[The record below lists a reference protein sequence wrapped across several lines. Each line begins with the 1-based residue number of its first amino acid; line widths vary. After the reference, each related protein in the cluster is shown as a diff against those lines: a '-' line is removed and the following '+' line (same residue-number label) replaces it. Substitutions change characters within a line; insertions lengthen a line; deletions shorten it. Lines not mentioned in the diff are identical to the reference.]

1 MSGLPARRGGA
12 AEGPPAAG
20 VLPPPP
26 AEALAQSAVLV
37 ARIREEIAAGEGRIP
52 FSRFM
57 ERCLYEPG
65 LGYYRNAS
73 GKFGPTGDFVTAPE
87 ISGLFGA
94 CVARQAAE
102 VLDALPGGVVL
113 EAGAGSGRLAADLLR
128 GLAGRGHRPRY
139 LILEPSAVL
148 RRRQERHLRA
158 RGWEAQV
165 RWLEGFP
172 EPAVEG
178 VVIAN
183 EMLDALPASRI
194 RIGGEGL
201 REGHVAWRDGGFRL
215 EWRPP
220 SPALGAAWEAIRR
233 DLAAP
238 LPPGYVSEVNLAAP
252 AWVATMASRLR
263 RGLLLVFDYGYPRR
277 ELYHPERST
286 GTLACHYR
294 HRVHYDPFF
303 HPGLQDLAT
312 HLDFSALARS
322 GREAGFSVAGFTT
335 QAEFLL
341 ATGLLEAGAG
351 LDPASEAYLRFAGA
365 VKRLTLPAEMGEA
378 VKALALT
385 RSFGRPLGGFSGR
398 DHRPRLG

>member
-1 MSGLPARRGGA
+1 MSGGPARAGTAAGGA
-12 AEGPPAAG
+12 DAG
-20 VLPPPP
+20 ALPPPS
-26 AEALAQSAVLV
+26 AEGLALSAALV
-37 ARIREEIAAGEGRIP
+37 ARIREEIEAGGGHVP

-73 GKFGPTGDFVTAPE
+73 EKFGPAGDFVTAPE

-102 VLDALPGGVVL
+102 VLDALPGGVVV

-128 GLAGRGHRPRY
+128 GLAARGHRPGY
-139 LILEPSAVL
+139 LILEPSAAL
-148 RRRQERHLRA
+148 RRRQAHHLRA
-158 RGWEAQV
+158 RGWEGQV

-172 EPAVEG
+172 DPAVEG

-183 EMLDALPASRI
+183 EMLDALPVSLVRT
-194 RIGGEGL
+194 GGDGPC
-201 REGHVAWRDGGFRL
+201 EGHVAWREGGFRL
-215 EWRPP
+215 AWRPP

-238 LPPGYVSEVNLAAP
+238 LPPGYRCEVNLAAP
-252 AWVATMASRLR
+252 AWVAAMASRLR

-277 ELYHPERST
+277 ELYHPERGA

-303 HPGLQDLAT
+303 HPGLQDLGA
-312 HLDFSALARS
+312 HLDWSALARS
-322 GREAGFSVAGFTT
+322 GREAGLRVAGFTT

-341 ATGLLEAGAG
+341 ATGLLEGGAG

-385 RSFGRPLGGFSGR
+385 RALDRPLGGFSGR

>member
-1 MSGLPARRGGA
+1 MGSATG
-12 AEGPPAAG
+12 EPAAG
-20 VLPPPP
+20 ALPPPP
-26 AEALAQSAVLV
+26 AEAFALSATLA
-37 ARIREEIAAGEGRIP
+37 ARIREEIAARSGSIP

-57 ERCLYEPG
+57 ERCLYDPD
-65 LGYYRNAS
+65 LGYYRNATP
-73 GKFGPTGDFVTAPE
+73 KFGRAGDFVTAPE

-94 CVARQAAE
+94 CVAKPVAQ
-102 VLDALPGGVVL
+102 VLDALPEGVVV

-128 GLAGRGHRPRY
+128 ALAARGHRPRY
-139 LILEPSAVL
+139 LILEPSAAL
-148 RRRQERHLRA
+148 RRRQTRYLHA
-158 RGWEAQV
+158 QGWEAQV
-165 RWLEGFP
+165 QWLDGFP
-172 EPAVEG
+172 DPAVRG
-178 VVIAN
+178 VVVAN
-183 EMLDALPASRI
+183 EMLDALPACRVRI
-194 RIGGEGL
+194 DGEAL
-201 REGHVAWRDGGFRL
+201 REGHVAWRDGAFRL

-238 LPPGYVSEVNLAAP
+238 LPSGYVSEIHLAAP
-252 AWVATMASRLR
+252 AWVSTMASRIE
-263 RGLLLVFDYGYPRR
+263 RGLLLLFDYGYPRR
-277 ELYHPERST
+277 ELYHPERAA

-303 HPGLQDLAT
+303 HPGLQDLST
-312 HLDFSALARS
+312 HLDFSTLAQS
-322 GREAGFSVAGFTT
+322 GREAGLSVAGFTT

-385 RSFGRPLGGFSGR
+385 RGLELPLAGFSGR
-398 DHRPRLG
+398 DRRPRLG